1 MPKLTTEEVEDFL
14 SEPGHLARIGTV
26 DDDGMPRVVPLW
38 FIINDS
44 QLLFREPLHS
54 SGRTFNVTLVL
65 GSPLTKKRTRGES

>member
-26 DDDGMPRVVPLW
+26 DGDGMPRRSVVVHHQHSNCCSLR
-38 FIINDS
+38 N
-44 QLLFREPLHS
+44 PLHS

-65 GSPLTKKRTRGES
+65 ESPSTKKRTRGES